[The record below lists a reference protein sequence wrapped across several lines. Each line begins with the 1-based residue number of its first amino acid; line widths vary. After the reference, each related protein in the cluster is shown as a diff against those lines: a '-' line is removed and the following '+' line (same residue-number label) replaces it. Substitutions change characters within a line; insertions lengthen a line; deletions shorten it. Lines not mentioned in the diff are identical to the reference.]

1 MRFGAL
7 IHASRGRV
15 LPSGLLLAAEYTALG
30 FERGVT
36 SLAGLPPTT
45 DTYVQVV
52 VSSNA
57 FDKVRTWLQVDER
70 TLVPYLDFQVGA
82 SSTDTAQNLA
92 AALALR
98 GYRVT
103 TTGTTIF
110 LRAHAPEEPL
120 RVAAPYNWGP
130 RCLVVSPAEGETVS
144 PPAPPRQEVYA
155 R

>member
-15 LPSGLLLAAEYTALG
+15 LPSGLLLAAEHLMLG

-36 SLAGLPPTT
+36 DIVGLPPTT

-57 FDKVRTWLQVDER
+57 FDKVRTWLEVDGR

-82 SSTDTAQNLA
+82 SPADTAQNLA

-98 GYRVT
+98 GYRAS
-103 TTGTTIF
+103 TTGATIF
-110 LRAHAPEEPL
+110 LRAHAPEENL

-130 RCLVVSPAEGETVS
+130 RCLVVNPAEGETVS